1 MTQMAKTLGS
11 SLEGMLGNPPF
22 QSNPYLVAY
31 DDANDEAKA
40 FGPGTPANL
49 KESALQRHGI
59 RIQDVTTQFLSVQR
73 GTGQDRLKTQIA
85 NTQQQGV
92 SENLRLV
99 AALDHG
105 AVLEFGSFNLK
116 GDERLRIGCYLEF
129 AENGARY
136 YVAGVT
142 HDFRQD
148 GNFTTHVAVERG
160 RGHLIRTSRAGRKA
174 V

>member
-99 AALDHG
+99 AALACHG
-105 AVLEFGSFNLK
+105 PRSDRPAALDRGGPVRDAGALARARWATPGSSISTRRRGARSNQRP
-116 GDERLRIGCYLEF
+116 RLRRVLGTPPLTIRSRSGC
-129 AENGARY
+129 
-136 YVAGVT
+136 
-142 HDFRQD
+142 
-148 GNFTTHVAVERG
+148 
-160 RGHLIRTSRAGRKA
+160 
-174 V
+174 